1 MSAARG
7 RRVRWGQNFLVDA
20 NVAGKIVEWA
30 SPEGRDVLEIGPG
43 RGALT
48 EMLLERSASLTLLE
62 IDPELAAG
70 WMRRADSEPRLS
82 VVEGD
87 ATDYDFALLPRP
99 PKLVVSN
106 LPYESGTAILMAMLE
121 SAWSVD
127 EIVVMLQKEVCDRVT
142 AAAGE
147 PSYGMLAIHSF
158 MRADVEAGMKVGPGA
173 FRPQPKVD
181 SRVLRLRPLAGL
193 RYPVGDPA
201 VFSWLVREAFARRR
215 KMVRNSLGAAIDQ
228 RFGGGQSAGL
238 LDRSEIAEDSR
249 PEVVSP
255 RKFARL
261 SELVTAELVKSA

>member
-20 NVAGKIVEWA
+20 NVAGRIVDWA
-30 SPEGRDVLEIGPG
+30 SPDGRDVLEIGPG

-48 EMLLERSASLTLLE
+48 ESLLERSATLTLLE
-62 IDPELAAG
+62 IDPALAAS
-70 WMRRADSEPRLS
+70 WTLRAGREPRLK

-87 ATDYDFALLPRP
+87 ATEYDFATLSTSQ
-99 PKLVVSN
+99 KLVVSN

-121 SAWSVD
+121 CAWSVE
-127 EIVVMLQKEVCDRVT
+127 EIVVMLQKEVCERVM
-142 AAAGE
+142 ASARE
-147 PSYGMLAIHSF
+147 PAYGMLAIHSY

-181 SRVLRLRPLAGL
+181 SRVLRLRPLEGL
-193 RYPVGDPA
+193 RHPVGDPA

-228 RFGGGQSAGL
+228 RFGGSHAADL
-238 LDRSEIAEDSR
+238 LDRAEIALDSR
-249 PEVVSP
+249 PEVVPP
-255 RKFARL
+255 RNFARL
-261 SELVTAELVKSA
+261 SELVTEELVSSA